1 MFVAMFPQSAVFAES
16 NSGDFTIAAS
26 VSFNNINIAT
36 TQKNAVTLSGDN
48 DATFDFSGINILSA
62 ANSGIE
68 TNKTDLKIKSENEG
82 KLRISNSTYA
92 ISSSSAESGA
102 LLEFAGNAHIEIED
116 CTSHMIYYPTR
127 PISFS
132 GAPVVDIKSN
142 ASTSKWAIYGAG
154 LTFSGGSFSINCD
167 AASGTSYAI
176 CCSGKNKDIRIS
188 GTTDIHIKK
197 ARRGIHTDGG
207 NVTITDEAKIR
218 MYDGG
223 DSNRTGGLLMGNAI
237 SNTEGQIDC

>member
-1 MFVAMFPQSAVFAES
+1 MMKKNINKFALWLTVTAMFVAMFPQSAVFAES

-26 VSFNNINIAT
+26 VSFNNINIAA

-68 TNKTDLKIKSENEG
+68 TNKTGLKIKSENEG

-142 ASTSKWAIYGAG
+142 ASTSKWSIYGAG

-176 CCSGKNKDIRIS
+176 CCSGK
-188 GTTDIHIKK
+188 IK
-197 ARRGIHTDGG
+197 TS
-207 NVTITDEAKIR
+207 E
-218 MYDGG
+218 
-223 DSNRTGGLLMGNAI
+223 
-237 SNTEGQIDC
+237 